1 MNATNSNVG
10 ICDSTFC
17 PSGCAPCDESDE
29 CHKYFFLLLF
39 EFLFFSHRKYQETLC
54 TMRSGSLFKQE
65 APGLDW
71 CLDKCATMEGATYA
85 TWNDYDHLC
94 Q

>member
-1 MNATNSNVG
+1 MLEYATPPFAHQAVPPVTSLTNA
-10 ICDSTFC
+10 IST
-17 PSGCAPCDESDE
+17 
-29 CHKYFFLLLF
+29 FFLLLF

-54 TMRSGSLFKQE
+54 TMRSGSMFIQE